1 MIYKRSSTSP
11 RLTFA
16 DERVVASTPTV
27 SRQNSVARS
36 VEENVSKVVPKV
48 NPENPDLNTTD
59 ITDGIAKTRL
69 ADQDGATVNGA
80 IHRYDIFWLL
90 KWIRKQMQ
98 IQWPEKLLIL
108 IAKCK

>member
-48 NPENPDLNTTD
+48 NPENHEVRV
-59 ITDGIAKTRL
+59 DGEVISSEPAEEISL
-69 ADQDGATVNGA
+69 AQ
-80 IHRYDIFWLL
+80 RYFLF
-90 KWIRKQMQ
+90 
-98 IQWPEKLLIL
+98 
-108 IAKCK
+108 

>member
-1 MIYKRSSTSP
+1 VIYKRSSTSP

-48 NPENPDLNTTD
+48 NNPENHDLNTKD

-80 IHRYDIFWLL
+80 IHRYI
-90 KWIRKQMQ
+90 
-98 IQWPEKLLIL
+98 
-108 IAKCK
+108 

>member
-36 VEENVSKVVPKV
+36 VEENSSTKTVVPKV
-48 NPENPDLNTTD
+48 NPENHDNNTD
-59 ITDGIAKTRL
+59 VTDGIAKIRL
-69 ADQDGATVNGA
+69 TDQDGATVNGA
-80 IHRYDIFWLL
+80 MNRYDIFLF
-90 KWIRKQMQ
+90 
-98 IQWPEKLLIL
+98 
-108 IAKCK
+108 

>member
-48 NPENPDLNTTD
+48 NPETHDLNTTD

-80 IHRYDIFWLL
+80 IHRYDIFGLP
-90 KWIRKQMQ
+90 KWN
-98 IQWPEKLLIL
+98 LIT
-108 IAKCK
+108 

>member
-48 NPENPDLNTTD
+48 NPENHDLNTTD

-80 IHRYDIFWLL
+80 IHRYDIFLFWLCIKMEL
-90 KWIRKQMQ
+90 LRLQIQ
-98 IQWPEKLLIL
+98 IQWQEQFLI
-108 IAKCK
+108 